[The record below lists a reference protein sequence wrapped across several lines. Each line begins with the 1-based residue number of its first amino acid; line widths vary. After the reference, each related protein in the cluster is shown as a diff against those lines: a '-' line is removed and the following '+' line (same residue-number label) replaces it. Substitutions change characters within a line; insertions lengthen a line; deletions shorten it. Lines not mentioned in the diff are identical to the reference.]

1 MIKYWFLSL
10 NKREKV
16 ILISGLSLSIVIISW
31 FLILKPIKDNIIESN
46 ISIENNYSTI
56 ILLNQLQ
63 DLPIIEINKEVF
75 EQINQSLVLL
85 VDETHRLYNLD
96 GTLIRNQPESD
107 DRIRLTFENASF
119 NSLIS
124 WLFYLNDRY
133 GVIIESITLDNNQQD
148 GLVNSNLLISKPY

>member
-16 ILISGLSLSIVIISW
+16 ILIFGLSLSLVIISW
-31 FLILKPIKDNIIESN
+31 FLILKPIKDKITESN

-56 ILLNQLQ
+56 VLLNKLQ
-63 DLPIIEINKEVF
+63 DLPIIEINKEPF

-107 DRIRLTFENASF
+107 DRIRLTFENAPF
-119 NSLIS
+119 NFLIS